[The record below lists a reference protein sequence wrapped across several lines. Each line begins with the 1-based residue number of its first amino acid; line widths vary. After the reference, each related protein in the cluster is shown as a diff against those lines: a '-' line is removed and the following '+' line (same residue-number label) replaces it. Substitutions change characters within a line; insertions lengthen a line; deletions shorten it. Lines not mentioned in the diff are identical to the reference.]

1 MSVFKAS
8 FTSLKHYC
16 LTSSGGLLSAFSD
29 RATIYIKTAV
39 ALKSLVL
46 ALIK

>member
-1 MSVFKAS
+1 MSVFKAG

-46 ALIK
+46 ALIN

>member
-29 RATIYIKTAV
+29 RATIYIKKAV

-46 ALIK
+46 ALIN